1 MVERLRDYKGLTYL
15 SCFVILSLLY
25 SASCII
31 DVNQKAK
38 YSIKKSDDVGGNSH
52 LTSSTKKK
60 YL

>member
-15 SCFVILSLLY
+15 SFVILSLLY

-31 DVNQKAK
+31 DVNRKAK

-60 YL
+60 NL